1 MTMNSTAVLE
11 LDRLHISYQ
20 TEKGWL
26 DPVRRLSLRVD
37 PRVKYGLVGESG
49 SGKTTLALG
58 VMGYL
63 PSNGR
68 VRGGRILLNG
78 TDLLGRSEAEMRRAW
93 GGQIGMVYQNPS
105 TALNP
110 AMSIGDQIAE
120 VARVHLKMSWG
131 DARRKAIEMLGQ
143 VRMPDPA
150 AVARR
155 YPHQLSGGMLQRA
168 LIAMALTSNPQL
180 LIMDEPT
187 TALDVTTE
195 AVVLDLIHSL
205 SQQYSSAILYITH
218 NLGVV
223 ARLCDRV
230 GVMYAG
236 GLMEEGPVR
245 ELFRQ
250 PLHPYTQG
258 LIGCA
263 PRLDSNK
270 HHGKLNT
277 IPGHIPRLDELPEGC
292 IFAPRCPLAED
303 ACWKGRPVQVE
314 VAPGRMSACRRWK
327 ELAAIGHQPPAPS
340 TQDSRPP
347 APTPT
352 LSQRETVTA
361 SPPGRGRPSEA
372 RAGEG
377 SCDASGQALTPTLSQ
392 RERESLPSAPRT
404 QDSALSTQDSV
415 PLLETTDVVKYFK
428 SSSLAL
434 PFLPAPPPVK
444 AVDGISVQLP
454 RGLTLGIVG
463 ESGCGK
469 TTFARCIVGL
479 VEPSAGEIR
488 LGDDPLAPSLAQ
500 RPRSTLK
507 RLQMVF
513 QNPDAS
519 LNPRMTVGDIVGRP
533 LARLAGLS
541 GKALQQRIAE
551 LLHAVQLPESYAG
564 RLPEELSGGE
574 KQRVAIA
581 RAFAADPELVICD
594 EPVSALD
601 VSVQGS
607 LLNLLSELQ
616 RSQGTSYLFISHDLA
631 AVRHIADLIGVVYLG
646 RLWEIGSSDELFAP
660 PYHPY
665 TEALLSAIPVPDPE
679 LQQKR
684 IRLEGSVPSAI
695 NTPPGCRFHTRCP
708 RKIGSICETQEPPWG
723 STSPTH
729 RLCCHIEIEELLR
742 IQSPVLDAGAGHPDA
757 PGEKHA

>member
-1 MTMNSTAVLE
+1 MTANPIPVLE
-11 LDRLHISYQ
+11 LDRLRISYQ
-20 TEKGWL
+20 TEQGTIY
-26 DPVRRLSLRVD
+26 PVRDMSLRIL
-37 PRVKYGLVGESG
+37 PREKYGIVGESG

-63 PSNGR
+63 AANGR
-68 VRGGRILLNG
+68 ISGGRILLNG
-78 TDLLGRSEAEMRRAW
+78 TDLLGLPQSQLRAAW
-93 GGQIGMVYQNPS
+93 GGRLAMVYQNPS

-110 AMSIGDQIAE
+110 AMTIGDQIAE
-120 VARVHLKMSWG
+120 VAQTHLKMSHG
-131 DARRKAIEMLGQ
+131 DARRKAIQMLAE
-143 VRMPDPA
+143 VRMPDPE

-205 SQQYSSAILYITH
+205 SQEYSSAILYITH

-223 ARLCDRV
+223 ARLCDRA

-236 GLMEEGPVR
+236 ELMEEGPVVD
-245 ELFRQ
+245 LFRQ

-258 LIGCA
+258 LLGCI
-263 PRLDSNK
+263 PRLDTSK
-270 HHGKLNT
+270 HHGELNT
-277 IPGHIPRLDELPEGC
+277 ITGYIPRLDELPPGC
-292 IFAPRCPLAED
+292 IFAPRCHLADIRCREQ
-303 ACWKGRPVQVE
+303 RPVPVD
-314 VAPGRMSACRRWK
+314 VAPGRRTACLRWEELSAAVPHSSRGRPGGMGADERPLGAPGEAIAQRK
-327 ELAAIGHQPPAPS
+327 VGLA
-340 TQDSRPP
+340 DSRPP
-347 APTPT
+347 
-352 LSQRETVTA
+352 TA
-361 SPPGRGRPSEA
+361 DGH
-372 RAGEG
+372 
-377 SCDASGQALTPTLSQ
+377 
-392 RERESLPSAPRT
+392 
-404 QDSALSTQDSV
+404 
-415 PLLETTDVVKYFK
+415 PLLEATDVQKYFRAGG
-428 SSSLAL
+428 LRL
-434 PFLPAPPPVK
+434 PFLPEPPPVK
-444 AVDGISVQLP
+444 AVDGISVTIPVGQ
-454 RGLTLGIVG
+454 TVGIVG

-479 VEPSAGEIR
+479 VEPTAGKIR
-488 LGDDPLAPSLAQ
+488 LGGDSLAPDLAR

-519 LNPRMTVGDIVGRP
+519 LNPNMTVGEIIARP
-533 LARLAGLS
+533 LVRLMGIPRRETRERVAD
-541 GKALQQRIAE
+541 
-551 LLHAVQLPESYAG
+551 LLRSVHLPSSYAE
-564 RLPEELSGGE
+564 RLPGELSGGE

-581 RAFAADPELVICD
+581 RAFAAGPDLVICD

-631 AVRHIADLIGVVYLG
+631 AVRHIADVVAVVYLG
-646 RLWEIGSSDELFAP
+646 RLWEVGTTEELFAP

-665 TEALLSAIPVPDPE
+665 TEALLSAIPIPDPE
-679 LQQKR
+679 ARQAR

-695 NTPPGCRFHTRCP
+695 HTPSGCRFHTRCP
-708 RKIGSICETQEPPWG
+708 RKIGPICEEEEPPWR
-723 STSPTH
+723 SSSPTH
-729 RLCCHIEIEELLR
+729 RICCHRTVEELLELQPPALEGGR
-742 IQSPVLDAGAGHPDA
+742 P
-757 PGEKHA
+757 

>member
-1 MTMNSTAVLE
+1 MNMRNGTVLE

-26 DPVRRLSLRVD
+26 DPVRQVSLRVH
-37 PRVKYGLVGESG
+37 PREKYGLVGESG

-63 PSNGR
+63 PGNGR

-78 TDLLGRSEAEMRRAW
+78 SDLLSVSEAEMRHSW

-110 AMSIGDQIAE
+110 AMVIGDQIAE
-120 VARVHLKMSWG
+120 VARIHLKMSRG
-131 DARRKAIEMLGQ
+131 DARRKAVEMLGK
-143 VRMPDPA
+143 VRMPDPS

-205 SQQYSSAILYITH
+205 SEEYSSAILYITH

-236 GLMEEGPVR
+236 ELMEEGPVHD
-245 ELFRQ
+245 LFQQ

-263 PRLDSNK
+263 PRLDTNK
-270 HHGKLNT
+270 YEGELNT
-277 IPGHIPRLDELPEGC
+277 IPGYIPRLDELPEGC

-303 ACWKGRPVQVE
+303 ACHEGRPALLE
-314 VAPGRMSACRRWK
+314 VAPGRRSACLRWE
-327 ELAAIGHQPPAPS
+327 ELS
-340 TQDSRPP
+340 T
-347 APTPT
+347 A
-352 LSQRETVTA
+352 A
-361 SPPGRGRPSEA
+361 SPSGRGRPSGA

-377 SCDASGQALTPTLSQ
+377 SFDASGQALTPWTCPLAGPRLSQ
-392 RERESLPSAPRT
+392 REREST
-404 QDSALSTQDSV
+404 QHPALSTQDSPRTQDSPSV
-415 PLLETTDVVKYFK
+415 LSPQSSELLLEATDVKKYFQ
-428 SSSLAL
+428 SGGLRL
-434 PFLPAPPPVK
+434 PFLPESPPVK
-444 AVDGISVQLP
+444 AVDGISVEVPQ
-454 RGLTLGIVG
+454 GLTLGIVG

-469 TTFARCIVGL
+469 TTFARCVIGL
-479 VEPSAGEIR
+479 VEPSEGEVK
-488 LGDDPLAPSLAQ
+488 LGDDPLAPNLAR

-507 RLQMVF
+507 RMQMVF

-519 LNPRMTVGDIVGRP
+519 LNPRMTVGSIIARP
-533 LARLAGLS
+533 LVLLGGLT
-541 GKALQQRIAE
+541 GKELRQRIIQ
-551 LLHAVQLPESYAG
+551 LLDAVHLPESYLA

-616 RSQGTSYLFISHDLA
+616 RSQGTTYLFISHDLA
-631 AVRHIADLIGVVYLG
+631 AVRYIADQIGVVYLG
-646 RLWEIGSSDELFAP
+646 RLWEIGTTEEVFAP

-665 TEALLSAIPVPDPE
+665 TEALLSAIPVPDPGV
-679 LQQKR
+679 QQKR

-695 NTPPGCRFHTRCP
+695 DTPPGCRFHTRCP
-708 RKIGSICETQEPPWG
+708 RKIGPICETQEPPWR

-742 IQSPVLDAGAGHPDA
+742 IQSPVLAKD
-757 PGEKHA
+757 